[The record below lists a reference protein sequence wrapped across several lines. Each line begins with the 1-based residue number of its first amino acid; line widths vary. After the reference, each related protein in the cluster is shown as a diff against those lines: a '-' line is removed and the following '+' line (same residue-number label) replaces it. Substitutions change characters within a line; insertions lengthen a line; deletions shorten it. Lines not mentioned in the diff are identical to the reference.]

1 MISTFQQKHV
11 LFRVPAH
18 PTYLPCAFSPN
29 IWSKKLIKV
38 GSSCNINNDQQQWV
52 TCPSMWC
59 PSHLS
64 LTKLQAN
71 KKPSRDSCSDRCICV
86 SHICSRCALACAPC
100 HLSHWASFFLNVPD
114 AKSSLPNVPAS
125 TRWCKKFHNH
135 RLCSKLQNLSIVSRC
150 F

>member
-71 KKPSRDSCSDRCICV
+71 KNIPEIAALIDVFV
-86 SHICSRCALACAPC
+86 SLIYAADVPLHAPPVIYHIG
-100 HLSHWASFFLNVPD
+100 HLSFLMSSMQSPPSLMFRLQPDD
-114 AKSSLPNVPAS
+114 AKSFTIIGFVLN
-125 TRWCKKFHNH
+125 CKIF
-135 RLCSKLQNLSIVSRC
+135 L
-150 F
+150 

>member
-11 LFRVPAH
+11 RAVLCACH

-71 KKPSRDSCSDRCICV
+71 KKPSRDCCSDRCV
-86 SHICSRCALACAPC
+86 SLSYATDVPLHAP
-100 HLSHWASFFLNVPD
+100 LSFITLGIFLNVPN